1 MSSTLLCFRAI
12 VLDTNSQ
19 SVEGTKVLVE
29 RTQIPLK
36 LSWALSVHKC
46 QGMTLD
52 RVETDLTKAFEK
64 GMCYVALSRVRSGAH
79 YQYDDL
85 QHKAFGAEMS
95 AEA

>member
-1 MSSTLLCFRAI
+1 
-12 VLDTNSQ
+12 
-19 SVEGTKVLVE
+19 VEGTKVLVE

-64 GMCYVALSRVRSGAH
+64 GMCYVALSRVRSGARYH
-79 YQYDDL
+79 RQYDDL
-85 QHKAFGAEMS
+85 QHKAFGGEMS